1 MSGYYDM
8 LMPVA
13 KCIEHCTAADWRLI
27 DCRFDLGDKS
37 WGAQAYRESHIPG
50 AHYAHLETDLSSV
63 PGGDSGR
70 HPLPDWQ
77 DFADRLSRWG
87 IHQDTQVV
95 VYDQGS
101 GAYAARLWWLLR
113 AVGHQRVALLDGGWA
128 AWQAAGGP
136 YTDALPSAGGRPVQ
150 LSSGTGWVT
159 TEQVECHLGSTD
171 FLLVDARSQER
182 FAGLKEPIDP
192 VAGHVPGA
200 LNFPF
205 EQNLGSAGVFRR
217 PQDLRELW
225 RGFLQG
231 RPPASVVHMCGSGV
245 TACHNLLAMEVA
257 GLHGSRLYVGSWS
270 EWIRDD
276 TRPVASGTD

>member
-1 MSGYYDM
+1 MSEYYDT
-8 LMPVA
+8 LISVA
-13 KCIEHCTAADWRLI
+13 TCIQHCTAADWQVI
-27 DCRFDLGDKS
+27 DCRFDLGDTS

-50 AHYAHLETDLSSV
+50 AHYAHLETDLSGVS
-63 PGGDSGR
+63 DSHSGR

-87 IHQDTQVV
+87 IHRDTQVV

-101 GAYAARLWWLLR
+101 GAYAVRLWWLLR
-113 AVGHQRVALLDGGWA
+113 AVGHLRAALLNGGWA

-136 YTDALPSAGGRPVQ
+136 CADAVPPAGSRPVQ
-150 LSSGTGWVT
+150 LSPGSGWVT
-159 TEQVECHLGSTD
+159 TEQVQHNIGSAD
-171 FLLVDARSQER
+171 FLLVDARSRER

-205 EQNLGSAGVFRR
+205 EQNLDPAGFFRR
-217 PQDLRELW
+217 PPELRELW
-225 RGFLQG
+225 RELVRGY
-231 RPPASVVHMCGSGV
+231 PPTAVVHMCGSGV
-245 TACHNLLAMEVA
+245 TACHNLLAMELA

-270 EWIRDD
+270 EWIRSDR
-276 TRPVASGTD
+276 RPVATGKD

>member
-1 MSGYYDM
+1 MSGYYDT

-13 KCIEHCTAADWRLI
+13 TCIEHCLSADWRLI
-27 DCRFDLGDKS
+27 DCRFDLGDKT
-37 WGAQAYRESHIPG
+37 WGGQAYRESHIPG
-50 AHYAHLETDLSSV
+50 AYYAHLETDLSGT

-70 HPLPDWQ
+70 HPLPDWK
-77 DFADRLSRWG
+77 DFADRLGRWG
-87 IHQDTQVV
+87 IRRDTQVV

-113 AVGHQRVALLDGGWA
+113 AAGHQRVALLDGGWA
-128 AWQAAGGP
+128 AWRAAGGP
-136 YTDALPSAGGRPVQ
+136 STDIAPSAGIHSVQ
-150 LSSGTGWVT
+150 LSPGSGWVT
-159 TEQVECHLGSTD
+159 TEELERSLGRAD
-171 FLLVDARSQER
+171 LVLVDARSYER

-205 EQNLGSAGVFRR
+205 EQNLGSAGVFRDSR
-217 PQDLRELW
+217 ELGELW

-231 RPPASVVHMCGSGV
+231 CAPGSVVHMCGSGV

-257 GLHGSRLYVGSWS
+257 GLYGSRLYVGSWS

-276 TRPVASGTD
+276 RRPIATGKD